1 MSFLAH
7 KENGLLIKT
16 STVLS
21 GVRHGF
27 STRIGG
33 VSPAPWDSLNL
44 GVGRGDDMDRIREN
58 YRRFCAALGVDEHR
72 AVLSKQVHE
81 DNIRHVTAD
90 DCGKG
95 LFRDRDYT
103 SVDAMVTDTP
113 EIPLVV
119 FSADCG
125 TILLED
131 PVTGAVGACH
141 AGWRGTALGIAE
153 KTVTA
158 MVNAYGCDPN
168 NIRAALGPCISP
180 CCFETD
186 EDVPQAM
193 IAALGDEAMP
203 AITTKGAK
211 YHVDIK
217 YLNRLFLQKA
227 GVLPEH
233 MDTSPLCTACDPD
246 QFWSARRHKDQR
258 GSLGAIIVAGGNS

>member
-1 MSFLAH
+1 MSFHDLRR
-7 KENGLLIKT
+7 GTLLCYQ
-16 STVLS
+16 SDLLHQP
-21 GVRHGF
+21 HGF
-27 STRIGG
+27 TTRFGG
-33 VSPAPWDSLNL
+33 VSTGHLASMNL
-44 GVGRGDDMDRIREN
+44 GLSRGDDREN
-58 YRRFCAALGVDEHR
+58 VLKNYEILGEAIGFDPHKTVQ
-72 AVLSKQVHE
+72 AVQVHGDAVRLCTVE
-81 DNIRHVTAD
+81 DW
-90 DCGKG
+90 GKG
-95 LFRDRDYT
+95 LYVHTDYEADGLMT
-103 SVDAMVTDTP
+103 NVPGTA
-113 EIPLVV
+113 LVV

-158 MVNAYGCDPN
+158 MVNAY
-168 NIRAALGPCISP
+168 
-180 CCFETD
+180 ETD

-193 IAALGDEAMP
+193 IAALGDEVMP
-203 AITTKGAK
+203 AITQKGAK

>member
-1 MSFLAH
+1 MRLCT
-7 KENGLLIKT
+7 E
-16 STVLS
+16 
-21 GVRHGF
+21 
-27 STRIGG
+27 
-33 VSPAPWDSLNL
+33 
-44 GVGRGDDMDRIREN
+44 GDW
-58 YRRFCAALGVDEHR
+58 
-72 AVLSKQVHE
+72 
-81 DNIRHVTAD
+81 
-90 DCGKG
+90 GKG
-95 LFRDRDYT
+95 LYAHTDYEADGLMT
-103 SVDAMVTDTP
+103 NVPGTA
-113 EIPLVV
+113 LVV

-168 NIRAALGPCISP
+168 SIRAALGPCISP

-203 AITTKGAK
+203 AITQNGAK

-217 YLNRLFLQKA
+217 YLNRLFLEKA

>member
-1 MSFLAH
+1 MRLCT
-7 KENGLLIKT
+7 E
-16 STVLS
+16 
-21 GVRHGF
+21 
-27 STRIGG
+27 
-33 VSPAPWDSLNL
+33 
-44 GVGRGDDMDRIREN
+44 GDW
-58 YRRFCAALGVDEHR
+58 
-72 AVLSKQVHE
+72 
-81 DNIRHVTAD
+81 
-90 DCGKG
+90 GKG
-95 LFRDRDYT
+95 LYVHTDYEADGLMT
-103 SVDAMVTDTP
+103 NVPGTA
-113 EIPLVV
+113 LVV

-168 NIRAALGPCISP
+168 SIRAALGPCISP

-203 AITTKGAK
+203 AITQKGAK

-217 YLNRLFLQKA
+217 YLNRLFLEKA